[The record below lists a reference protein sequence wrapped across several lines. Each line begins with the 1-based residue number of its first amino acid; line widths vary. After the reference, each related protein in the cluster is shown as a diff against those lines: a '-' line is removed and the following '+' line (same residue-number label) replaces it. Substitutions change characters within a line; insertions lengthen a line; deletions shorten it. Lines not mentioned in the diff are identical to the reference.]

1 MRFKLRRIGGV
12 SYYPG
17 MMRVLQALVDAGA
30 RFEMYHVGAVDP
42 RTRRALEQRDW
53 AVFNDDYA
61 LITAR
66 GAQALDTYLNTP
78 HRERGSD
85 LCFRCGVRPRMTSS
99 SYCRQCQAAYN
110 KRSHA
115 KRKANRIP
123 PADMTCPR
131 CGQRQR
137 RVYPSGRTGIYC
149 VECDRNFTAERNARL
164 LERLQ
169 AGEVL
174 VCARC
179 GQRPRYVCNNHV
191 YTYCHD
197 CYTQMQRASR
207 KRRAFAR
214 VLSTHSSGD

>member
-17 MMRVLQALVDAGA
+17 MMRLLQALEDAGA
-30 RFEMYHVGAVDP
+30 RFEMYHVGAVPP

-53 AVFNDDYA
+53 AVFNGDYA

-78 HRERGSD
+78 PRERD
-85 LCFRCGVRPRMTSS
+85 
-99 SYCRQCQAAYN
+99 
-110 KRSHA
+110 
-115 KRKANRIP
+115 
-123 PADMTCPR
+123 
-131 CGQRQR
+131 
-137 RVYPSGRTGIYC
+137 RV
-149 VECDRNFTAERNARL
+149 F
-164 LERLQ
+164 
-169 AGEVL
+169 
-174 VCARC
+174 CARC

-197 CYTQMQRASR
+197 CYAQVQRASR

-214 VLSTHSSGD
+214 VLSAHSSGD